1 MFDILN
7 ILPQTYHLIPKGSI
21 TGAEITSIFLAYII
35 PGIVIGA
42 GFAFWYI
49 YVFLKSW
56 KRHDEYNENGPYD
69 AKNDMKPGRIEPL
82 ERGNKTLFKVF
93 VLFVVMVLLS
103 LLVYD
108 LPPAYGIRVAGAAP
122 GAPTDSHHYLDIN
135 VVGYQWQWIFIYP
148 NGSST
153 RHYAVLPANT
163 PIQFNVTSVDVMH
176 SFYMVNVTKVDA
188 FPGHYNY
195 IWTNITNPGIYQFE
209 CVELCGLGH
218 AHMRGNAFVIP
229 YQNWSKWQSQQ
240 KPGELNETF
249 VYHGVTYNYGPTLY
263 NSNITATPPSAGD

>member
-1 MFDILN
+1 MFNILN
-7 ILPQTYHLIPKGSI
+7 ILPNAYQLIPKGSI
-21 TGAEITSIFLAYII
+21 TGAEITSIYLAYII

-56 KRHDEYNENGPYD
+56 KRHEEFDENAPYNPDE
-69 AKNDMKPGRIEPL
+69 DMRPGRIENI
-82 ERGNKTLFKVF
+82 ERGNKTIFKVF
-93 VLFVVMVLLS
+93 VLFVVIVLIS

-122 GAPTDSHHYLDIN
+122 SAPTDNHHYLDID

-153 RHYAVLPANT
+153 RHFAVLPANT

-176 SFYMVNVTKVDA
+176 SFYLINVTKVDA

-195 IWTNITNPGIYQFE
+195 IWTNITTPGLYHFE

-218 AHMRGNAFVIP
+218 AHMRGPAFVLP
-229 YQNWSKWQSQQ
+229 YSQWKTWESQQ
-240 KPGELNETF
+240 KPGEMNETF
-249 VYHGVTYNYGPTLY
+249 VYNGVKYSYGPTLY
-263 NSNITATPPSAGD
+263 GATPTPPSAGD